1 MKAARLTVLPSPRKD
16 LNKSRT
22 YARSL
27 IRTSNTV
34 FIRLVMRDAARTMI
48 DASDKS
54 VIPRVSTRPTHFT
67 PRSLGEAIDPNI
79 PRSPSPTSCIENGD
93 VTPCIWLR
101 IPKISWVITGGH
113 ACLRSHRAT
122 SRAGTSSINTIYPLS
137 RRDTFESWGLPDCP
151 RFFLDSFDELRCEIP
166 VIDSGN

>member
-1 MKAARLTVLPSPRKD
+1 MMTRRNLHSWSDNPILSNRILKRCMKAARFTILLSPRKN

-22 YARSL
+22 YAGSL
-27 IRTSNTV
+27 ICTSNTV
-34 FIRLVMRDAARTMI
+34 FIRPVMRDAARTMI

-54 VIPRVSTRPTHFT
+54 VIPRPRIGT
-67 PRSLGEAIDPNI
+67 PDTLHATIGSLGEAIDPNI

-122 SRAGTSSINTIYPLS
+122 SRAGNHKQ
-137 RRDTFESWGLPDCP
+137 R
-151 RFFLDSFDELRCEIP
+151 
-166 VIDSGN
+166 